1 MNQMKL
7 IFLACLIAFTVNAQ
21 SDYTQSLEG
30 IKWVN
35 IESKSQIVV
44 KTHTGNQLLIK
55 GKIMQQTPVKAKGLK
70 LVGDRG
76 MDNTNIGF
84 YVIKEGSNLL
94 VRNLRNTNGDKAEI
108 FLPASQ
114 NIKVKS
120 DGLNNIE
127 ISGFT
132 AEVEAS
138 AEMVGNITITNVTG
152 PVTANANTGNVEIIF
167 TKVSQSLP
175 ITIST
180 ATGDVDVTLPN
191 DTPADL
197 VLDSTMG
204 EIYTNFDLKVPD
216 KDGLQAISAQK
227 VKGSIN
233 NGGVKIQ
240 LNSATG
246 NIYLRKK

>member
-1 MNQMKL
+1 MNKTKFT
-7 IFLACLIAFTVNAQ
+7 ILACLITFMTNAQ
-21 SDYTQSLEG
+21 ADYTQSLEG
-30 IKWVN
+30 ITWVN
-35 IESKSQIVV
+35 IESKAQIVV
-44 KTHTGNQLLIK
+44 KTHPGNQLLIK
-55 GKIMQQTPVKAKGLK
+55 GRNMPQNPDKAKGLK
-70 LVGDRG
+70 LVGDQG
-76 MDNTNIGF
+76 FDNTNAGF

-94 VRNLRNTNGDKAEI
+94 VRNLRKSEGDGAEI
-108 FLPASQ
+108 YLPASQ

-120 DGLNNIE
+120 NGLNNIE

-138 AEMVGNITITNVTG
+138 SELVGNITITNVTG
-152 PVTANANTGNVEIIF
+152 PVTANSNTGNVDVIF
-167 TKVSQSLP
+167 TKVSQYTP
-175 ITIST
+175 ISIST

-197 VLDSTMG
+197 VMDSTMG

-216 KDGLQAISAQK
+216 KDGLKAISAQK